1 MKVAGTSDKKDF
13 MNRKLQELEEKLARY
28 KPKYL
33 EAKRYFRGV
42 SHENSL
48 AELRYTQFMVYK
60 DLVEGLEK
68 EIAKLKKQKG
78 SK

>member
-1 MKVAGTSDKKDF
+1 MDTKKT
-13 MNRKLQELEEKLARY
+13 LAELEQKLEKY
-28 KPKYL
+28 KKVYL
-33 EAKRYFRGV
+33 EKKKVFRGV

-68 EIAKLKKQKG
+68 EIAILKKQI
-78 SK
+78 